1 MPEYNKTKKLD
12 TKQII
17 DKRDDEK
24 SRKMARVIGKVKG
37 DDFKGGGSSTGR
49 RAVNAAAQPGFAAVA
64 AAKAVSKVVK
74 KVL

>member
-12 TKQII
+12 PKQII
-17 DKRDDEK
+17 DRRDDEK
-24 SRKMARVIGKVKG
+24 SRKVARVIGKVKG
-37 DDFKGGGSSTGR
+37 DDFKGGGSTAGR
-49 RAVNAAAQPGFAAVA
+49 RVINAAAQPGLAAVA